1 MVKIHFHMVNP
12 FGPFWSVKYLS
23 FGQNTLKLLKIH
35 FIFQSPSVAT
45 KRNNHTFRTYN
56 AETVQNGTEILLFIG
71 PKILSLFPSNT
82 NNSDA
87 LEMFKQKVSYWKPD
101 SFPCR
106 LFKTYIKDLGYL

>member
-35 FIFQSPSVAT
+35 FIFQSPRVAT

-56 AETVQNGTEILLFIG
+56 AETVQYGTEILLFIG
-71 PKILSLFPSNT
+71 PKILSLFPSNI